1 MATPQTVW
9 AMLEEQARK
18 TPDGLAIH
26 DASDIGKGREFS
38 YRELHERA
46 LRTAAF
52 LELNGIKAGDS
63 VALLTPNCIH
73 WLDVFFAAAR
83 TGALVVPLNTRYREN
98 EIHHLLE
105 TSKAKILFTAAQ
117 FESVDFSDR
126 LHGALNDETPPSS
139 LEHVVDYS
147 DTLENLPEQI
157 TLHASISPLKTA
169 PTSRP
174 ASVETSNPLIVF
186 GTSGT
191 TSAPKLAVHTN
202 ETTLPHLRAATAC
215 FDVPAGHYQLS
226 VLSLSG
232 TFGFVP
238 AMAGLLHGIP
248 LALLPIYNT
257 ERVIESIETLPVH
270 LIVAA
275 EGSLRDLLDA
285 LNPRNCGD
293 LAQLIT
299 AGLAIQDI
307 VDKASALGINARNV
321 YGSSEVFAFA
331 GSALV
336 STDREHRCLAGGDVV
351 NPAMRIRVVD
361 RETGK
366 SLPVDEI
373 GELQFKG
380 GSLFTHYLNNPEAT
394 QKAFTDDGWFK
405 TNDAAKLLGESTFQ
419 YLSRGDDTLRL
430 GGYSVAFVEIES
442 AIESIAGVKQA
453 QVVGV
458 KDERSGDDIAV
469 AFVLAEGD
477 SMPNASSITTH
488 CKANLASFKVPK
500 HVEIVAQYP
509 TTPSANGDKI
519 RRDSLRQ
526 QARDILSHSNEEGGD
541 HVSA

>member
-9 AMLEEQARK
+9 AMLEEQAGK
-18 TPDGLAIH
+18 HPGGLAVH
-26 DASDIGKGREFS
+26 DASDIGKGQDFS
-38 YRELHERA
+38 YRELHDRA

-52 LELNGIKAGDS
+52 LESNGIKAGDS
-63 VALLTPNCIH
+63 VALLIPNCIY

-83 TGALVVPLNTRYREN
+83 TGALLVPLNTRYREN

-117 FESVDFSDR
+117 FESVDFTDR
-126 LHGALNDETPPSS
+126 LHGALSDGSLPSC

-147 DTLENLPEQI
+147 DTLDNLPGGI
-157 TLHASISPLKTA
+157 TLHASTSPLNRE
-169 PTSRP
+169 PTSSS
-174 ASVETSNPLIVF
+174 ASVGTSNPLIVF

-191 TSAPKLAVHTN
+191 TSAPKLAIHTN
-202 ETTLPHLRAATAC
+202 ETTLPHLRASTAC
-215 FDVPAGHYQLS
+215 FDVPPGRFQLS

-257 ERVIESIETLPVH
+257 ERVLESIATLPIH

-275 EGSLRDLLDA
+275 EGSLRDLLDT
-285 LNPRNCGD
+285 LTPQNCGG

-307 VDKASALGINARNV
+307 VDKASALNITARNV

-336 STDREHRCLAGGDVV
+336 STDREHRCLPGGDVV
-351 NPAMRIRVVD
+351 NPSMRIRVID
-361 RETGK
+361 RETGNT
-366 SLPVDEI
+366 LPVGEV

-394 QKAFTDDGWFK
+394 QKAFTEDGWFK
-405 TNDAAKLLGESTFQ
+405 TNDAAKLLAESTFE
-419 YLSRGDDTLRL
+419 YLSRGNDTLRL

-442 AIESIAGVKQA
+442 AIESMSGVKQA

-469 AFVLAEGD
+469 AFVLAEGVNT
-477 SMPNASSITTH
+477 PNASSIITH

-509 TTPSANGDKI
+509 TTPSANGDKV

-526 QARDILSHSNEEGGD
+526 QARDILSHLNEEGSD

>member
-1 MATPQTVW
+1 MAAPQTVW
-9 AMLEEQARK
+9 AMLEDQARK
-18 TPDGLAIH
+18 SPDALAIH
-26 DASDIGKGREFS
+26 DDSDIGGGREFS
-38 YRELHERA
+38 YQGLYERA
-46 LRTAAF
+46 LRTAEF
-52 LELNGIKAGDS
+52 LELNDIKAGDS
-63 VALLTPNCIH
+63 VALLIPNCVH

-83 TGALVVPLNTRYREN
+83 AGALVVPLNTRYREH

-105 TSKAKILFTAAQ
+105 TSGAKILFTAAH
-117 FESVDFSDR
+117 FESVDFTER
-126 LHGALNDETPPSS
+126 LHAVLKAKTPPGN
-139 LEHVVDYS
+139 LKHVVDYS
-147 DTLENLPEQI
+147 DTLNNLPEHI
-157 TLHASISPLKTA
+157 TLHASTSPLKGE
-169 PTSRP
+169 PTSSP

-202 ETTLPHLRAATAC
+202 ATTLRHLRAATAC
-215 FDVPAGHYQLS
+215 FDVPAGRYQLS

-238 AMAGLLHGIP
+238 ALAGLLHGAP

-257 ERVIESIETLPVH
+257 ERVLKCLETLPIH

-285 LNPRNCGD
+285 LNSQNRGD
-293 LAQLIT
+293 LTEVIT
-299 AGLAIQDI
+299 AGLSIQDI
-307 VDKASALGINARNV
+307 VDKAGTLGIIARNV

-336 STDREHRCLAGGDVV
+336 STAREHRCLPGGDVV
-351 NPAMRIRVVD
+351 NPSMRIRVVD
-361 RETGK
+361 RETGRP
-366 SLPVDEI
+366 LPVGEV

-380 GSLFTHYLNNPEAT
+380 DSLFTHYLNNPEAT

-405 TNDAAKLLGESTFQ
+405 TKDAARLLGDSTFE

-442 AIESIAGVKQA
+442 AIESMSGVKQA

-458 KDERSGDDIAV
+458 RDQRSGDDIAV
-469 AFVLAEGD
+469 AFVLTEGND
-477 SMPNASSITTH
+477 TPDAASITSH
-488 CKANLASFKVPK
+488 CQAYLASFKVPK

-526 QARDILSHSNEEGGD
+526 QASNILSHSNQEGGG